1 MRKPTSI
8 NLKWLIQEHANA
20 KAVWKH
26 INHVLQNRSLVPL
39 GSPPH
44 SKPSVHRERE
54 HSLKQKCWYQWR
66 IQAGFWIGTQL
77 PGWQKPSKEEHLQ
90 LVVGSGLEM
99 RSWPGGSVL
108 SRGFMHKKLETNP
121 TQRECRGAPCTKKGS
136 VTHPCSV
143 QRILNKTLSY
153 PWHFS
158 QHLRVW
164 KCF

>member
-1 MRKPTSI
+1 MQMRR
-8 NLKWLIQEHANA
+8 
-20 KAVWKH
+20 KH

-54 HSLKQKCWYQWR
+54 HSLKQKCWYQRR
-66 IQAGFWIGTQL
+66 IQAGFWIAIQL

-108 SRGFMHKKLETNP
+108 SRGFMRKKLETNP
-121 TQRECRGAPCTKKGS
+121 TQRVCRGAPCTKKAA
-136 VTHPCSV
+136 
-143 QRILNKTLSY
+143 
-153 PWHFS
+153 
-158 QHLRVW
+158 
-164 KCF
+164 